1 MTRKATVLVLVAVVV
16 AGSFVGL
23 AASLESNAADDAA
36 LAQETTTA
44 ANDTVVDTETAVET
58 ETAVGTETTV
68 ANETETPG
76 PAPQPDNAS
85 LTILNQT
92 AGITFV
98 EQTPNDTI
106 VMVERAVLPEGGFVV
121 IHAAQNVSGEY
132 ATEENVSVG
141 PVLGNSTYL
150 DPGNHSNIVIQLD
163 RPMTESQTL
172 VAMAHRDTNNNRQYD
187 FPEADG
193 PYIYQDTPVID
204 TAYIIATNASGQ
216 PIIANDTAA
225 NDTATNGTTTT
236 VGTTTPA

>member
-23 AASLESNAADDAA
+23 AASLEPNAADGAA

-44 ANDTVVDTETAVET
+44 ANDTVADTETAVDTET
-58 ETAVGTETTV
+58 ETGTETTV

-121 IHAAQNVSGEY
+121 IHAAQNASAEY
-132 ATEENVSVG
+132 ATEENVAVG

-150 DPGNHSNIVIQLD
+150 GPGNHSNVVIQLD

-172 VAMAHRDTNNNRQYD
+172 VAMAHRDTNGNQQYD

-193 PYIYQDTPVID
+193 PYTYLDSPVID
-204 TAYIIATNASGQ
+204 TAYIIATDASGQ

-225 NDTATNGTTTT
+225 NDAAANETTAF
-236 VGTTTPA
+236 GTTTPA